1 MVSMGAWIN
10 VIANRYEHRPVGF
23 LPMLL
28 LLIVLGL
35 IAGCSVPGGEAQ
47 IRKYRE

>member
-1 MVSMGAWIN
+1 MVHIDAWIN

-28 LLIVLGL
+28 MLIVLGL
-35 IAGCSVPGGEAQ
+35 SSGCSVPDREAS
-47 IRKYRE
+47 Y